1 MNSRVRNRL
10 LRGLLSSLL
19 FLTIL
24 EGMGLADV
32 IRMRDGSVLRGKV
45 ISFREQKFT
54 IVVRIGGAE
63 AQYIIPL
70 EEVESI
76 NFEDESTSDRE
87 EPRSGGAEP
96 LSGNRTVGGGAR
108 RNPAPEMAERAA
120 PPPASS
126 SDSASPVRERQTGV
140 AATNVVI
147 VEKTVTVP
155 AAADWTSTEIRVQ
168 RGQRIVINARGE
180 VDLGEGRR
188 TGPGGKSD
196 LTDSRRP
203 MPDKPTGGLVAVIG
217 DDNDD
222 YQFVGASTEF
232 YAPHSGIIFLLLNE
246 RSAQDN
252 SGSFIAQVKVMS
264 NR

>member
-1 MNSRVRNRL
+1 MNRRVHNRL
-10 LRGLLSSLL
+10 WRGLLSGLAL
-19 FLTIL
+19 WAVGAL
-24 EGMGLADV
+24 EARADV

-70 EEVESI
+70 DEVESI
-76 NFEDESTSDRE
+76 NFGDEGTSDRE
-87 EPRSGGAEP
+87 QPRSGGAEP
-96 LSGNRTVGGGAR
+96 LSDNRPAAGAAR
-108 RNPAPEMAERAA
+108 RSPAPESAERAV
-120 PPPASS
+120 PPP
-126 SDSASPVRERQTGV
+126 SPSPAPARERQTGV

-180 VDLGEGRR
+180 VDLGAGQR
-188 TGPGGKSD
+188 TGPEGKSD
-196 LTDSRRP
+196 LADPRRP
-203 MPDKPTGGLVAVIG
+203 ILDKPTGGLVAVIG

-222 YQFVGASTEF
+222 FVFVGTSTEI
-232 YAPHSGIIFLLLNE
+232 YAQHSGIIFLLLNE